1 MFLESKDIEAHWPL
15 TDVRLGSILKK
26 TDGNRSVFV
35 IDSNEGKYICKIAD
49 EWKTP
54 EVLKKDLLAYELL
67 PARNF
72 HHISKLLKT
81 NNNQL
86 YLEVTGKNVYLLEY
100 VEGENPISSQITY
113 TKLGGIIA
121 ELHSIMDY
129 PYPTQF
135 QPQAII
141 QNDLP
146 SLVRDQSFKAEYMD
160 IVQSLPDFNALPT
173 TLIHTDVAPVNA
185 IEKSDGEIILIDW
198 DDVGVGVRILDIAFP
213 LIQQFIS
220 EECEFNVTIA
230 KAFYNAY
237 KAKIQLTDKELDRIF
252 DAALFIAL
260 MYIIYGNIEKRWNRI
275 QWSLKNRSTLEQVFR

>member
-1 MFLESKDIEAHWPL
+1 MFLESKDIEAYWPL
-15 TDVRLGSILKK
+15 TGVRLGPILKK
-26 TDGNRSVFV
+26 TDGNRSVSI

-49 EWKTP
+49 EWKTS
-54 EVLKKDLLAYELL
+54 EYLKKDLLAYELL

-81 NNNQL
+81 NNNQP
-86 YLEVTGKNVYLLEY
+86 YVEVTGKNVYLLEY
-100 VEGENPISSQITY
+100 VEGENPIPSRITY

-121 ELHSIMDY
+121 ELHSVMDY

-135 QPQAII
+135 QPLAII

-146 SLVRDQSFKAEYMD
+146 SLVRDQPFQAEYMD
-160 IVQSLPDFNALPT
+160 IVRSLPDFNALPT

-213 LIQQFIS
+213 LIQQFTS
-220 EECEFNVTIA
+220 EDCEFNTGIA

-275 QWSLKNRSTLEQVFR
+275 QWSLKNRSTLEQVFK